1 MSACYLVAVL
11 SLLFFFVVAA
21 VAATAVLVAAA
32 VAAVFVII
40 VLAFITVVAVFVAAN
55 AVFITVVAL
64 IFSIDIA
71 AICVFE
77 TDAVVDSVTTVDL
90 HLVVAGVGNSPIGVF
105 PLIPAT
111 SKHIME
117 VDSPFGFVTFAWS
130 MTGCIHVKNV
140 MSSNEK

>member
-1 MSACYLVAVL
+1 MLSCCCFVAAV
-11 SLLFFFVVAA
+11 FFVVAA

-32 VAAVFVII
+32 VAAVFVTI

-55 AVFITVVAL
+55 AVFVTVVALL